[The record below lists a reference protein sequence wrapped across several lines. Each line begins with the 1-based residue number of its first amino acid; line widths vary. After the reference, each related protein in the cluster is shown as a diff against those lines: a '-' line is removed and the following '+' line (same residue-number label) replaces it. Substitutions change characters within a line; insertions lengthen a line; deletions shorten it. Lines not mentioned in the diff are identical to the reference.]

1 MGATKKKRAVMV
13 RLVKKSE
20 GLALSLD
27 DIAQRDGD
35 DEVWQRREH
44 FTHKV
49 LEQSSFDPM
58 SFDDKELADFGYFI
72 LARLHAFHELGEAP

>member
-1 MGATKKKRAVMV
+1 MAAVKKNRAVMV
-13 RLVKKSE
+13 RLVMKSE

-35 DEVWQRREH
+35 GAAWLLREH
-44 FTHKV
+44 VTHKV

-58 SFDDKELADFGYFI
+58 SFDDKELADFGFHI